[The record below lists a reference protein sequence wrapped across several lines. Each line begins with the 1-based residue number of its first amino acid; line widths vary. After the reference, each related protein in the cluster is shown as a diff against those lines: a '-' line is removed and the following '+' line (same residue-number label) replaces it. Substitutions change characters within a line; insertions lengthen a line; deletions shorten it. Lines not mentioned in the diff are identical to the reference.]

1 MSAFTA
7 TQMMV
12 SAPVVAKASAASK
25 AKAVAPK
32 GKVSFS
38 AKVGVSNATEKKTNA
53 FYIWKS
59 QNNKCVHV
67 RAVREQQGPGR
78 ARAGRVS
85 SFTHFQLGLV
95 PRRLRPLSCCA
106 SAELL
111 ARAVWHASG
120 ARTCAPASRRS
131 AKLGSRAASGAEHSL
146 LVPRRAF
153 RLSCCTHFA
162 RALYGIWVPPA
173 GRASGPA
180 ATARRRRHRSPLGL
194 LSFSTPS
201 PRAHAPSEL
210 LHARR
215 TDPASR
221 MRPCG
226 TACNFT
232 MQLRAV
238 NRRP

>member
-1 MSAFTA
+1 VAPDETPISGSSADGVRNETADSDVTHLFSARGTGCPQLGAAAARQKGAEGLNLWQPRLQGGSSQAPFANTTEMSAFTA

-32 GKVSFS
+32 GKVSFA

-67 RAVREQQGPGR
+67 LAVREQQGPGR

-106 SAELL
+106 SAELV
-111 ARAVWHASG
+111 A
-120 ARTCAPASRRS
+120 
-131 AKLGSRAASGAEHSL
+131 
-146 LVPRRAF
+146 
-153 RLSCCTHFA
+153 
-162 RALYGIWVPPA
+162 
-173 GRASGPA
+173 
-180 ATARRRRHRSPLGL
+180 
-194 LSFSTPS
+194 
-201 PRAHAPSEL
+201 
-210 LHARR
+210 
-215 TDPASR
+215 
-221 MRPCG
+221 
-226 TACNFT
+226 
-232 MQLRAV
+232 
-238 NRRP
+238 